1 MNDFLAA
8 CVVFV
13 LLCASTAL
21 GMMVARALPERH
33 RGRDTFDLMS
43 LVIGMMVTFSALT
56 LSLVMASVKTGFD
69 AAARDRQHD
78 ALVLTELDL
87 CLRDLGAVANAARAD
102 VRSYTAGVIA
112 TTWPDEPAPTGVQYP
127 DARNIP
133 RLGGSPILGSL
144 MRNARLELARINPSD
159 PSAARISND
168 CRADFRDFQASR
180 YAVIQDV
187 HEGLSA
193 PFYKM
198 MVLWLM
204 FLFAGFGLIAPRHRL
219 SVITIALCAF
229 SLSTAI
235 FVIDDL
241 ASPYGG
247 LFAVSSDSMRA
258 ALASMMQP

>member
-13 LLCASTAL
+13 LLCASAAV
-21 GMMVARALPERH
+21 GMAVARALPERH

-43 LVIGMMVTFSALT
+43 LVIGMMVTFSALI

-69 AAARDRQHD
+69 AAAHDRQHD

-87 CLRDLGAVANAARAD
+87 CLRDLGPLANAARAD
-102 VRSYTAGVIA
+102 IRSYTAGVIA
-112 TTWPDEPAPTGVQYP
+112 STWPDEPAPIGILY
-127 DARNIP
+127 P
-133 RLGGSPILGSL
+133 RLKPGVGASPILGNL
-144 MRNARLELARINPSD
+144 MRSAQLDFFRINPSD
-159 PSAARISND
+159 PEEVRITD
-168 CRADFRDFQASR
+168 ECKKDFADFQAAR
-180 YAVIQDV
+180 YAVIQDIQ
-187 HEGLSA
+187 EGLSA

-204 FLFAGFGLIAPRHRL
+204 FLFGGFGLIAPRHRL
-219 SVITIALCAF
+219 AVITIALCAF

-235 FVIDDL
+235 FVVDDL

>member
-13 LLCASTAL
+13 LLCASAVF

-43 LVIGMMVTFSALT
+43 LVIGMMVTFSALI

-69 AAARDRQHD
+69 AAAHDRRHD

-87 CLRDLGAVANAARAD
+87 CLRDVGPLADAARAAI
-102 VRSYTAGVIA
+102 RSYTAGVIA
-112 TTWPDEPAPTGVQYP
+112 STWPDEPKPTGVSYP
-127 DARNIP
+127 TLRPGVGASP
-133 RLGGSPILGSL
+133 VLGNL
-144 MRNARLELARINPSD
+144 MHNARLEFFRINPSD
-159 PSAARISND
+159 PTEARIANE
-168 CRADFRDFQASR
+168 CRQDFNDFQVAR
-180 YAVIQDV
+180 YAVIQDIQ
-187 HEGLSA
+187 EGISV

-204 FLFAGFGLIAPRHRL
+204 LLFGGFGLIAPRHRL
-219 SVITIALCAF
+219 AVITVALCAF